1 MHVYTSGDEAELFLN
16 GRSLGRKKK
25 GQYEYRLRW
34 NDVKY
39 EPGELKV
46 VAYKNGK
53 RWAEDS
59 MKTTGPANRLL
70 AKADRAAI
78 KADGQDL
85 SFVTITVADRNG
97 LMVPRAK
104 NRLKFSITGSGEIVA
119 VDNGDATNLESFQ
132 LQERNAYN
140 GLCLVIVRAKAG
152 QTGQIKLKVQAD
164 GLTSG
169 EVIIAARSVR

>member
-1 MHVYTSGDEAELFLN
+1 
-16 GRSLGRKKK
+16 
-25 GQYEYRLRW
+25 
-34 NDVKY
+34 
-39 EPGELKV
+39 
-46 VAYKNGK
+46 
-53 RWAEDS
+53 
-59 MKTTGPANRLL
+59 MKSTGPANRLL
-70 AKADRAAI
+70 AKADRATI

-104 NRLKFSITGSGEIVA
+104 NRLRFSIAGPGEIVA

-132 LQERNAYN
+132 SPERNAYN

-152 QTGQIKLKVQAD
+152 QAGQIKLKVQAD